1 MLLNGFVLR
10 WIENFEIILSTR
22 CNALQKEKIRRDKK
36 RREIRIDKIQDK
48 NKKRQDEEMMRAA

>member
-10 WIENFEIILSTR
+10 WTRILKLSFSTR